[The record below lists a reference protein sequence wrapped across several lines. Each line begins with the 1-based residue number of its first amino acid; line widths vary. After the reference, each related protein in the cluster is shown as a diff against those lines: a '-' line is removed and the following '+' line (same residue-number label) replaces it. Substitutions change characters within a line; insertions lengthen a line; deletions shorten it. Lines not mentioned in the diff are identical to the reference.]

1 MPIGSGFASMHLEK
15 CSFCAGR
22 DGRLRSESHHS
33 EGQWEAA
40 FVAML
45 LGSCSSQ
52 LAEEERSYWIELAVP
67 SVGVRGRRDGG
78 GTGEFGAKP
87 AGAWSPGEL
96 CAHVRQGEGALGAS
110 PWRVR

>member
-1 MPIGSGFASMHLEK
+1 MIAGKCSSKSEVLLLHRCAKGIGFASVQLEK

-52 LAEEERSYWIELAVP
+52 LAEEERSYWIVLAVP
-67 SVGVRGRRDGG
+67 SVGVRG
-78 GTGEFGAKP
+78 T
-87 AGAWSPGEL
+87 
-96 CAHVRQGEGALGAS
+96 
-110 PWRVR
+110 